1 MPTTYFITGTT
12 YEVEYPDNYTGDFE
26 EIYDA
31 WCGDGEMP
39 EGCSVDELEVTH
51 YWEGE
56 AV

>member
-51 YWEGE
+51 YWDGE